1 MSLIS
6 LCEVS
11 LAFGGP
17 LILDAVGFQVQ
28 EGERVCL
35 LGRNGAGKSSLLR
48 VLAGVQRPDLGQVN
62 RAQGLEIGHLAQD
75 VPPNLEGTVYELAAQ
90 GLGALGRALVAL
102 RRDQAGDLGLEPA
115 DEQEIWHLDHQ
126 IQAVITRLGLQAET
140 RVETLSGGLQRRAL
154 LARALA
160 ARPGLLLLDEP
171 TNHLDIDTI
180 AWLEQFL
187 LARRGAMVF
196 VSHDR
201 AFARALAT
209 RVVELDRGVIYDWK
223 CPYDEFLR
231 RREEHLLIERE
242 RREKSDRKLAQEEE
256 WLHRGIKARRTRDEG
271 RVRRLLQM
279 RAERA
284 QRRDLLGSARMQT
297 APAQLSGRVVA
308 EVRGVSFAYADQP
321 VFRDFSTVI
330 LRGDKLGIIGPNGS
344 GKTTLLKVLLGHLPP
359 QAGRIKLGANLE
371 VAYFDQMR
379 AELDPDRSVQ
389 DDLSDGQ
396 DSLLVGGRP
405 RHVISYLK
413 DFLFTPDR
421 AHSPVRVLSGGE
433 RNRLLL
439 AKLFAQPANLLVL
452 DEPTNDLDRDTLE
465 LLENLLVEFEG
476 TVLVVSHDRQF
487 LNNVVAGV
495 LALEGDGL
503 VREYAGGYDDWLLQR
518 GQAAASEPVPP
529 AKKERPRPPKTEQPK
544 RLTYQQKQELAA
556 LPGHIETLEEELARL
571 HDLVAD
577 PSWYA
582 SAGKEVAV
590 VTARIAELDAE
601 LERAFAIWEE
611 LERLSQPHRG
621 D

>member
-1 MSLIS
+1 MALINLS
-6 LCEVS
+6 EVS

-17 LILDAVGFQVQ
+17 LVLDAANFQVQ

-35 LGRNGAGKSSLLR
+35 LGRNGAGKSSLLKL
-48 VLAGVQRPDLGQVN
+48 LAGVQRPDQGVIS
-62 RAQGLEIGHLAQD
+62 RAQGLEIGHLPQN
-75 VPPNLEGTVYELAAQ
+75 VPPDLSGTIYELTAQ
-90 GLGALGRALVAL
+90 ALGPLGRALIAL
-102 RRDQAGDLGLEPA
+102 HRGQGGDLGLEPA
-115 DEQEIWHLDHQ
+115 DEQEIWQLDHQ
-126 IQAVITRLGLQAET
+126 LQAVITRLGLADET
-140 RVETLSGGLQRRAL
+140 PVETLSGGLKRRAL

-160 ARPGLLLLDEP
+160 SRPGLLLLDEP

-209 RVVELDRGVIYDWK
+209 RVVELDRGTIYDWK
-223 CPYDEFLR
+223 CPYDEFVR
-231 RREEHLLIERE
+231 RREDHLLIEQE
-242 RREKSDRKLAQEEE
+242 RREKFERKLAQEEE

-284 QRRDLLGSARMQT
+284 RRRDLLGSARMQV
-297 APAQLSGRVVA
+297 AQTNLSGRVVA
-308 EVRGVSFAYADQP
+308 EVKAVSFAYP
-321 VFRDFSTVI
+321 ERSVIRDFSGVI

-344 GKTTLLKVLLGHLPP
+344 GKTTLLRVLLGQLTP
-359 QAGRIKLGANLE
+359 QAGELKLGANLE

-379 AELDPDRSVQ
+379 AELDPDRTVQ
-389 DDLSDGQ
+389 DNLSDGQ
-396 DSLLVGGRP
+396 DSLLVGGRQ

-487 LNNVVAGV
+487 LNNVAAGI

-518 GQAAASEPVPP
+518 AANAPSEPTPP
-529 AKKERPRPPKTEQPK
+529 AKKERPRLARPEQPK

-556 LPGHIETLEEELARL
+556 LPGRIEALEAEIAQL
-571 HDLVAD
+571 HDLVSD
-577 PSWYA
+577 PTWYA

-590 VTARIAELDAE
+590 VTARLEELDAE
-601 LERAFAIWEE
+601 LERAFTTWEE
-611 LERLSQPHRG
+611 LERLA
-621 D
+621 

>member
-1 MSLIS
+1 MGLIS

-17 LILDAVGFQVQ
+17 LVLDAASFQVQ

-48 VLAGVQRPDLGQVN
+48 ILAGVQRPDQGQVN
-62 RAQGLEIGHLAQD
+62 RAQGLEIGHLPQD
-75 VPPNLEGTVYELAAQ
+75 VPPDLGGTVYELAAQ
-90 GLGALGRALVAL
+90 GLGGLGRALIAL
-102 RRDQAGDLGLEPA
+102 RRGQGGDLGLEPA
-115 DEQEIWHLDHQ
+115 QEQEIWRLDHQ
-126 IQAVITRLGLQAET
+126 LQAVITRLGLSAET

-209 RVVELDRGVIYDWK
+209 RVVELDRGTIYDWK

-242 RREKSDRKLAQEEE
+242 RREKFDRKLAQEEE

-308 EVRGVSFAYADQP
+308 EAKGVAFAYADQP

-344 GKTTLLKVLLGHLPP
+344 GKTTLLKVLLGQLPP
-359 QAGRIKLGANLE
+359 QAGEIKLGANLE
-371 VAYFDQMR
+371 AAYFDQMR

-389 DDLSDGQ
+389 DNLSDGQ
-396 DSLLVGGRP
+396 ESLLVGGRP
-405 RHVISYLK
+405 RHVVSYLK

-439 AKLFAQPANLLVL
+439 AKLFARPANLLVL

-465 LLENLLVEFEG
+465 LLETLLVEFAG

-487 LNNVVAGV
+487 LNNVAAGI

-503 VREYAGGYDDWLLQR
+503 VREYAGGYDDYRRQR
-518 GQAAASEPVPP
+518 GQDAAPQPVQPV
-529 AKKERPRPPKTEQPK
+529 KKERPRPPRPDQPR

-556 LPGHIETLEEELARL
+556 LPARIEGLEAELARL

-582 SAGKEVAV
+582 AAGKQVAA

-601 LERAFAIWEE
+601 LERAFATWEE
-611 LERLSQPHRG
+611 LERLSQPNRG

>member
-1 MSLIS
+1 MALINLS
-6 LCEVS
+6 EVS

-17 LILDAVGFQVQ
+17 LVLDGASFQVQ

-35 LGRNGAGKSSLLR
+35 LGRNGAGKSSLLKL
-48 VLAGVQRPDLGQVN
+48 LAGVQRPDQGVVS
-62 RAQGLEIGHLAQD
+62 RAQGLEIGHLPQN
-75 VPPNLEGTVYELAAQ
+75 VPPELGGTVYELTAQALGPLGRALIALHQ
-90 GLGALGRALVAL
+90 GLGA
-102 RRDQAGDLGLEPA
+102 DLGLEPA
-115 DEQEIWHLDHQ
+115 DEQEIWQLDHQ
-126 IQAVITRLGLQAET
+126 IQAVITRLGLAAET
-140 RVETLSGGLQRRAL
+140 PVETLSGGLKRRAL

-160 ARPGLLLLDEP
+160 SRPGLLLLDEP

-231 RREEHLLIERE
+231 RREEHLLIEQE
-242 RREKSDRKLAQEEE
+242 RREKFERKLAQEEE

-284 QRRDLLGSARMQT
+284 QRRDLLGSARMQVSQT
-297 APAQLSGRVVA
+297 NLSGRVVA
-308 EVRGVSFAYADQP
+308 EVKEVSFAYAERP
-321 VFRDFSTVI
+321 VIRDFSGVI
-330 LRGDKLGIIGPNGS
+330 LRGDKLGLIGPNGS
-344 GKTTLLKVLLGHLPP
+344 GKTTLLRVLLGQLTP
-359 QAGRIKLGANLE
+359 QAGEIKLGANLE

-379 AELDPDRSVQ
+379 AELDPDRTVQ
-389 DDLSDGQ
+389 DNLSDGQ

-487 LNNVVAGV
+487 LNNVAAGI

-518 GQAAASEPVPP
+518 AASAPPEPAPP
-529 AKKERPRPPKTEQPK
+529 VKKERPRPARPEQPK
-544 RLTYQQKQELAA
+544 RLTYQQKQELAE
-556 LPGHIETLEEELARL
+556 LPGRIEALEAEIAQL
-571 HDLVAD
+571 HDLVSD
-577 PSWYA
+577 PAWYA

-590 VTARIAELDAE
+590 VTARLEALDAE
-601 LERAFAIWEE
+601 LERAFATWEE
-611 LERLSQPHRG
+611 LERLA
-621 D
+621 